1 MAERKALIDHNDPLT
16 LSRQAKLLNVTRSS
30 ISYLPKPISKADQQ
44 LMMRIDKLHL
54 EFPLAGTRMLRG
66 LLRGLLRQ
74 VGFTIQHYA
83 GVNFRECLSQR

>member
-66 LLRGLLRQ
+66 LLRQ
-74 VGFTIQHYA
+74 VGFTIQPYA